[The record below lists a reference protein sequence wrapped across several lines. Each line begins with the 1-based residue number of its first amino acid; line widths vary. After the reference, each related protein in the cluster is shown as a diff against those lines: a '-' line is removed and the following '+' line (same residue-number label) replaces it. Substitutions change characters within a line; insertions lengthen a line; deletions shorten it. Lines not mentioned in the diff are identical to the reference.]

1 MNNRPRNSSKTKNH
15 KFWENFYWGNG
26 GMASQAI
33 IDNRDLFYSVFQSM
47 LFKCKSNHLLKT
59 NHHNNNPEEKY
70 VSMSN
75 EVSDHSEY
83 YRIKNTKIR
92 IILFHP
98 YYISQENTDFVKK
111 NGFRE
116 IKPMYSTDARS
127 FMKIVDNVSKRGNTL
142 TEVSYYD
149 FTPLL
154 L

>member
-26 GMASQAI
+26 GMASQEI
-33 IDNRDLFYSVFQSM
+33 IDNRDLFYSVFESM
-47 LFKCKSNHLLKT
+47 LFKCQKTYMLET

-116 IKPMYSTDARS
+116 LKKMYSTDARS
-127 FMKIVDNVSKRGNTL
+127 FMKIVDNVAKYGNTL
-142 TEVSYYD
+142 TEVSDYD